1 MFGPNFERY
10 VEPTEA
16 VVSAFVASRT
26 SLAHVTGL
34 VGNGCN
40 CSNPVV

>member
-1 MFGPNFERY
+1 MFGHNFERY

-16 VVSAFVASRT
+16 VVSVVCSPRIR
-26 SLAHVTGL
+26 LAHVTGL
-34 VGNGCN
+34 VGNGSS